1 MLTKTDLS
9 QIQKIVHSEVQSETR
24 KIFQEETPA
33 IVRKIVRE
41 ETTSIVQQELKPIK
55 KDIRSIKKDINLIV
69 RTFDRDYV
77 TLRRKLEEHI
87 NHHPYAIAAS

>member
-9 QIQKIVHSEVQSETR
+9 EIQKIVHSEIQSET
-24 KIFQEETPA
+24 PG

-41 ETTSIVQQELKPIK
+41 ETRTIVQQELKP
-55 KDIRSIKKDINLIV
+55 IKKDINLIV

-77 TLRRKLEEHI
+77 TLRKRVEKLEPHMVQS
-87 NHHPYAIAAS
+87 YS